1 MYRFLGR
8 YQILNV
14 KQMTSLGL
22 STKKITNKNILL
34 RLLQKQALLNRLL
47 NLINLF

>member
-22 STKKITNKNILL
+22 STKKITNKNIAITTVAKT
-34 RLLQKQALLNRLL
+34 RTT
-47 NLINLF
+47 

>member
-22 STKKITNKNILL
+22 STKKITPKNIAIDDCC
-34 RLLQKQALLNRLL
+34 KNKH
-47 NLINLF
+47 

>member
-14 KQMTSLGL
+14 KQIASLGL
-22 STKKITNKNILL
+22 STKKITNKNIAITAVA
-34 RLLQKQALLNRLL
+34 KTSTN
-47 NLINLF
+47 